1 MNKKYIPVMLGIIT
15 AILLSMFMLFLQGYN
30 PVESYKSIL
39 SYSVFSLFG
48 ISNTLNYMSIL
59 LVVGLSAALA
69 LGSGVSNLGQFGQI
83 LIGAIV
89 ATIVGLSVDL
99 PKFILIP
106 LILVSGM
113 AAGAI
118 YASIA
123 AIGKKLFGMSE
134 FITTLMLNFIANYF
148 TQYLVTNPLMDT
160 NSSWPMSRV
169 LPESAILSGIGKL
182 DTSIFIVFIAFIIVN
197 IYISKTRE
205 GYELKI
211 MGKNDIFAKIGGCKT
226 DINFYK
232 VMLYSGALSGLAGAL
247 LIIGSAQQN
256 RFLLNIGETF
266 ANDGLM
272 VSIISNNSVSAVLL
286 YALFFSVIRSG
297 ATGMQLDTGVPSE
310 FTTML
315 IAVMVLSVVGFR
327 SYSSIFLSKIQAIR
341 KSNSVKNSEVIK

>member
-1 MNKKYIPVMLGIIT
+1 MNKKYIPVILGIIT
-15 AILLSMFMLFLQGYN
+15 AILLSMLMLLVQGYN
-30 PVESYKSIL
+30 PIESYKSIL

-48 ISNTLNYMSIL
+48 ISNTLNRMGIL
-59 LVVGLSAALA
+59 LIVGLSAAIA

-89 ATIVGLSVDL
+89 ATVVALYVDL
-99 PKFILIP
+99 PKFMLIP
-106 LILVSGM
+106 LILASGII
-113 AAGAI
+113 AGAL
-118 YASIA
+118 YAFIA
-123 AIGKKLFGMSE
+123 ALLKKLFGMSE

-148 TQYLVTNPLMDT
+148 TQYLVTNPLMDP
-160 NSSWPMSRV
+160 NSSWPMSYV
-169 LPESAILSGIGKL
+169 VSENAILPSINKL
-182 DTSIFIVFIAFIIVN
+182 DTSIFIVLIVFIIVY
-197 IYISKTRE
+197 IYVSKTRE

-211 MGKNDIFAKIGGCKT
+211 MGKNYIFAKIGGCKT

-256 RFLLNIGETF
+256 RFLPNLGETF

-272 VSIISNNSVSAVLL
+272 VSIISNNSVLSLL
-286 YALFFSVIRSG
+286 FYALFFSVIRSG

-341 KSNSVKNSEVIK
+341 KSNSVKK